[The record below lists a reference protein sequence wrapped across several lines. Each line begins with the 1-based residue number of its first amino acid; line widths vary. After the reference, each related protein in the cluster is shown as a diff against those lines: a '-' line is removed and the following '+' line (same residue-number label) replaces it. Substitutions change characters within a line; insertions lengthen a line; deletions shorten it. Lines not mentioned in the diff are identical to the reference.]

1 MCQYANWLRYVWRS
15 DLGIGTLRISCL
27 LYTSDAADD

>member
-15 DLGIGTLRISCL
+15 DLGIAHYVLVIYILSH
-27 LYTSDAADD
+27 

>member
-15 DLGIGTLRISCL
+15 DLGAHYVLVIYILSH
-27 LYTSDAADD
+27 